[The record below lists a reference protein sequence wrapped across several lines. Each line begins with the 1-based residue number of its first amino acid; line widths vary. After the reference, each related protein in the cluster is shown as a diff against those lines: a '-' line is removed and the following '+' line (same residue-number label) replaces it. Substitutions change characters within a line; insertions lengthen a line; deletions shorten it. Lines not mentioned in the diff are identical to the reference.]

1 MKSSKRTARTAGLLY
16 LIVAITGFFV
26 PFVNK
31 KLLIFGDASATSSNI
46 LANEVLFRSGF
57 FGNILMA
64 TSWIFTAYVLY
75 TLLKGVENNIA
86 LLMFSLVCVGGS
98 LIFIGALCNYTAL
111 MVLRSNEYSAAFGAI
126 QTKSVAML
134 LIDLSHQISMFNRL
148 FYGLWLVPLGYLI
161 FKSNFI
167 PRIIGILLGVSVI
180 GYLID
185 FVITFTLPNLEFGAG
200 SYTFWG
206 EVILLL
212 WLLVKGVSE
221 QKRTRIAA

>member
-26 PFVNK
+26 PYVNK
-31 KLLIFGDASATSSNI
+31 KLLVFGDASATSSNI
-46 LANEVLFRSGF
+46 LANEVLFRTGF

-75 TLLKGVENNIA
+75 TLLKGIDNNIA

-98 LIFIGALCNYTAL
+98 LICIGALCNYTAL
-111 MVLRSNEYSAAFGAI
+111 MVLKSIEYSTAFGAI

-134 LIDLSHQISMFNRL
+134 LIDLSHQISMLNRL

-167 PRIIGILLGVSVI
+167 PKIIGIFLGVSVI
-180 GYLID
+180 GYFID

-212 WLLVKGVSE
+212 WLLIKGVSE
-221 QKRTRIAA
+221 QKKTRIAA

>member
-31 KLLIFGDASATSSNI
+31 KLLIFGDAPATSSNI
-46 LANEVLFRSGF
+46 LANEVLFRAGF

-75 TLLKGVENNIA
+75 TLLKGIDNNIA

-98 LIFIGALCNYTAL
+98 LICIGALCNYTAL
-111 MVLRSNEYSAAFGAI
+111 IVLRSIEYSAVFGAI

-180 GYLID
+180 GYFID

-212 WLLVKGVSE
+212 WLLIKGVSE
-221 QKRTRIAA
+221 QKKTRIAA